1 MADIKRFIL
10 KPTIEAINGILHM
23 ENCKVEGIDGVPS
36 LNKLTL
42 NSGHFDLEFDATY
55 RAVHPSVMIEN
66 LPELYIETP
75 QAQYKIPEYN
85 AHFEGTIMMGGD
97 EDQHFDLRFSKL
109 TQKNLNVTKQ
119 YFWRFI
125 YPVDSNEWFLKVQAY
140 PYTDDFGSSHFF
152 NLICPDLDGHQM
164 NLFAVKVEG
173 QNWMVIDSTES
184 ISYEE
189 MDHRVMA
196 LTTSLGFVLGKR
208 YGDYCFHIASE
219 EPTFTDITG
228 TEALALQET
237 RYCPF
242 KILQTDN
249 NLVEIWLSQHD
260 YQQYALEEL
269 KNQLDGNVRWYYNDD
284 ATVTMDAFSK
294 LSQLCY
300 KTNDMLLAT
309 SMLIDGSM
317 MNIEYQ
323 KPFFHVVLETITSC
337 LQTNDEDKPQPPM
350 PQEQYKEVVV
360 PALIET
366 LERIE
371 GLSEE
376 ALRIFKSKIEHN
388 LNTAPNRNKLEA
400 CFPALGYTL
409 TKEDSDAIDKRNR
422 TFHGH
427 LTSEKQPLR
436 VQQNDL
442 FAMSLRLHKL
452 CSILLLKAAGFEGKV
467 INNEVLFGMKPA
479 CERRESVYIVI

>member
-1 MADIKRFIL
+1 
-10 KPTIEAINGILHM
+10 
-23 ENCKVEGIDGVPS
+23 
-36 LNKLTL
+36 
-42 NSGHFDLEFDATY
+42 
-55 RAVHPSVMIEN
+55 
-66 LPELYIETP
+66 
-75 QAQYKIPEYN
+75 
-85 AHFEGTIMMGGD
+85 MMGGD

-109 TQKNLNVTKQ
+109 TQKSLDTTKH
-119 YFWRFI
+119 YFWRFV
-125 YPVDSNEWFLKVQAY
+125 YPVGSNEWFLKVQAL
-140 PYTDDFGSSHFF
+140 PYTDDFGTNHFY
-152 NLICPDLDGHQM
+152 NLICPDLDGHKM
-164 NLFAVKVEG
+164 NLFAVNVDN
-173 QNWMVIDSTES
+173 QHWMVIDSTED
-184 ISYEE
+184 ITYEE
-189 MDHRVMA
+189 MDHIVMA

-208 YGDYCFHIASE
+208 YGDYCFHLASD
-219 EPTFTDITG
+219 EPTFSEIAG
-228 TEALALQET
+228 TEALALQNT

-249 NLVEIWLSQHD
+249 NLVEIWLSQYP
-260 YQQYALEEL
+260 YQQYALVEL
-269 KNQLDGNVRWYYNDD
+269 KSQNEGNVRWFHNDD
-284 ATVTMDAFSK
+284 ATVTMDAFGK

-350 PQEQYKEVVV
+350 PQEQYNKEVA
-360 PALIET
+360 PALIAALDCIDCLTEDAK
-366 LERIE
+366 RIY
-371 GLSEE
+371 
-376 ALRIFKSKIEHN
+376 KSKIEHN

-400 CFPALGYTL
+400 SFPACGYTL

-427 LTSEKQPLR
+427 ITSEKQPLR

-442 FAMSLRLHKL
+442 LAMSLRLHKL

-479 CERRESVYIVI
+479 CERKEPVYIKI